1 MSKAFRGFRALWL
14 LVPAVLLV
22 ACGYADP
29 TAKPPGPA
37 ATVAETTPTPVA
49 GSDSFSEGADK
60 KPVKFPDGLQYVNL
74 KNGTGPRAEANQT
87 ATVQYTLF
95 LSNGQKLDSSRDA
108 GGQPAEIPL
117 STSGGVLPGFV
128 EGVTGMQVGGRRR
141 IIVPPNLG
149 FTDAQSRPPQVP
161 ANATLVFIVELVNV
175 AAPTPSPS
183 PGASPAPS
191 PSPSPS
197 G

>member
-1 MSKAFRGFRALWL
+1 MSKGLRRFRALWV
-14 LVPAVLLV
+14 LVPALLLV

-29 TAKPPGPA
+29 TAKPRGPA

-49 GSDSFSEGADK
+49 GADSFSEGANK
-60 KPVKFPDGLQYVNL
+60 KPVKFPDGLQYVNI
-74 KNGTGPRAEANQT
+74 KNGTGARAEANAT

-108 GGQPAEIPL
+108 GGQAAEIPL

-128 EGVTGMQVGGRRR
+128 EGVTGMQVGGKRR

-149 FTDAQSRPPQVP
+149 FTDAQSRPPQIP
-161 ANATLVFIVELVNV
+161 ANATLIFIVELTNV
-175 AAPTPSPS
+175 TAPSPSPS

-191 PSPSPS
+191 ASP
-197 G
+197 GG